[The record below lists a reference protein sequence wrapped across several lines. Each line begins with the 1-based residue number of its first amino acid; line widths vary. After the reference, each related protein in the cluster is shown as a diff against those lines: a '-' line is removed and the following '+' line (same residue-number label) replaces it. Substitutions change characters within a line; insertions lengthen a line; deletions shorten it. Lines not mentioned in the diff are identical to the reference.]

1 MNLKHPSSK
10 QKNNLNLVG
19 KDIGVKLDA
28 NGDLGPGQLQ
38 PAGVIDKN
46 FEKDGAVLSVESSTN
61 SDANQIHPM
70 VGLSDRTIVDNEE
83 IVYEYDDAGVFKG
96 WHKKAI

>member
-1 MNLKHPSSK
+1 MSLKHPSSK

-28 NGDLGPGQLQ
+28 NGNLVPGQLQ
-38 PAGVIDKN
+38 PAGATKSN
-46 FEKDGAVLSVESSTN
+46 LEKDGALLSVENDNISAS
-61 SDANQIHPM
+61 NQIHPM
-70 VGLSDRTIVDNEE
+70 VGLSNRTVVDNEE

-96 WHKKAI
+96 WHKKAL